1 MTTRYHL
8 LTSAEAQIARV
19 ARSVCIAIID
29 ESNPLTQAGTAAL
42 SGDWDTFRT
51 LYPLRPFFLIQVNG
65 TTTRMGVPINL
76 QTSIINDPLTRAF
89 IRSQSD
95 AYPLAGEE
103 DFRFTAYDSTADAS
117 VFPNGMTR
125 DNGTVGLAT
134 DLFAL
139 CGLSVLQPGSN
150 VFVFVDNSGSMQ
162 VTAVRAT
169 LDLLQTQCDAAGI
182 RITSVFNIN
191 ENYVLP
197 FINFTGTP
205 GVP

>member
-19 ARSVCIAIID
+19 ARSVCISIID
-29 ESNPLTQAGTAAL
+29 ESNPLTQAGTVAL

-51 LYPLRPFFLIQVNG
+51 QYPLRPFFLVQVAG
-65 TTTRMGVPINL
+65 ATTRMGVPINL

-89 IRSQSD
+89 IRSQSA

-103 DFRFTAYDSTADAS
+103 ALRFTAYDSTADAA

-125 DNGTVGLAT
+125 DEGTVGLAT

-150 VFVFVDNSGSMQ
+150 VFLFVDNSGSMQ
-162 VTAVRAT
+162 VINVRAT
-169 LDLLQTQCDAAGI
+169 LDLLQTQCNAAGI
-182 RITSVFNIN
+182 RITSVFDIN